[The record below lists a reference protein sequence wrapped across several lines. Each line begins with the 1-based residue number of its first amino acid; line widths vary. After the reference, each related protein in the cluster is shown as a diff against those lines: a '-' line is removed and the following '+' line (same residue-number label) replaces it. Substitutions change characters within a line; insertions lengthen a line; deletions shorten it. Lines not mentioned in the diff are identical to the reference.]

1 MTNGWWLRSPNNNNN
16 DNNAGYVNGDNGN
29 INNNNVN
36 NDDVGVSPASSE
48 CLKLMLWS
56 SSPRGSESCPASEKG
71 TLFLFI
77 SAKGAGIEKHILSP
91 RIISTRWT
99 GSSRRICVSGTMSV
113 IWMTGYWC
121 MRARSISMMSSG
133 E

>member
-1 MTNGWWLRSPNNNNN
+1 MTNGWWLRSPNNNN
-16 DNNAGYVNGDNGN
+16 DNNAGYVYGDNGN

-36 NDDVGVSPASSE
+36 NDDVSVSPASSE

-56 SSPRGSESCPASEKG
+56 SSPRGGESCPASDKG

-77 SAKGAGIEKHILSP
+77 SAKDAGIEKHILSGE
-91 RIISTRWT
+91 WT
-99 GSSRRICVSGTMSV
+99 LNAFRVRCVRR
-113 IWMTGYWC
+113 
-121 MRARSISMMSSG
+121 RSDTPAVTFRKI